1 MNGIRSEHRGCRS
14 QRRTQPAGSR
24 GRPSGEEALMNQW
37 EFAERRK
44 VGRGF
49 HAVDVFFRK
58 APLLPLVGWME
69 EGGMDAEAPA
79 GSP

>member
-1 MNGIRSEHRGCRS
+1 
-14 QRRTQPAGSR
+14 
-24 GRPSGEEALMNQW
+24 MNQW